1 MLRCFVII
9 QAMKTRGDCVEE
21 FATFAHHVQS
31 CRRNADSIRQRLD
44 NTIALFEAT
53 ANICCLTVARVVS
66 YGNSTYSVP
75 TECCFVHL
83 SVHWKIDNHYIKSS
97 ELSDVDGQSSRVQGI
112 R

>member
-44 NTIALFEAT
+44 NTTALFEAT

-66 YGNSTYSVP
+66 YGNSRIMSNRMLLCSFICTLEDTV
-75 TECCFVHL
+75 
-83 SVHWKIDNHYIKSS
+83 IIKT
-97 ELSDVDGQSSRVQGI
+97 LFKVQ
-112 R
+112 